1 MASPRRLVDSQ
12 EASREPLAADDR
24 QPDDGVVTRIRG
36 ADAAE
41 VGDPAEAGVAA
52 DQRQEPLLLPHLVAV
67 EVRPLLPRPPSA
79 ARSDA
84 HVDVGRATDD
94 SEAAGGEAHGFHDV
108 AAAPEQSQLDLVPRD
123 RAPALEPQRT
133 QETGRGVVAFGVGLE
148 QHELALA
155 QHWEVPDAG

>member
-1 MASPRRLVDSQ
+1 MSVPPRQTAGDGAVYAQRQHPELHITASHQSP
-12 EASREPLAADDR
+12 ETSREPLAADDR

-84 HVDVGRATDD
+84 HVDVGRDTDD
-94 SEAAGGEAHGFHDV
+94 
-108 AAAPEQSQLDLVPRD
+108 
-123 RAPALEPQRT
+123 
-133 QETGRGVVAFGVGLE
+133 
-148 QHELALA
+148 
-155 QHWEVPDAG
+155 